1 MRRHPHPA
9 RPMIPIFESIL
20 PIFLIVLLGVILRRA
35 RFIDQSVWPGLE
47 TLGYYLFFPALLFL
61 TLAKADFAGL
71 ELGTVSLVSLL
82 AVGVMTVLLI
92 VIHPIASARGMSDA
106 SYTSLFQT
114 SSRWNAFI
122 ALAIA
127 EKISGPTGLA
137 LVALVMAVIIIP
149 LNLVNVTMLI
159 WYGTGAR
166 SMRTLAKRIIGNPLI
181 LGCMAGLV
189 VNALPFGLYEPLAES
204 VDLIARASLGLG
216 LLMVG
221 AGLKITDALRPGP
234 AVLTPVAL
242 KLLVFPII
250 MVALAVGFGLS
261 GETVMILALCA
272 AVPTAM
278 NGYLL
283 ARQMGGDA
291 PLYAA
296 ITTVQTVAS
305 FLTIPAVMWAAGLVV
320 SVQAAGG

>member
-1 MRRHPHPA
+1 
-9 RPMIPIFESIL
+9 MIPIFESIL
-20 PIFLIVLLGVILRRA
+20 PIFLIVLLGVVLRRTP
-35 RFIDQSVWPGLE
+35 FIDQSVWPGLE

-82 AVGVMTVLLI
+82 AVAVMTVLL
-92 VIHPIASARGMSDA
+92 VAIHPLASAKGMSDA
-106 SYTSLFQT
+106 SFTSLFQT

-127 EKISGPTGLA
+127 EKLSGPTGLA

-149 LNLVNVTMLI
+149 LNLINVTMLI

-166 SMRTLAKRIIGNPLI
+166 SVLTLARRIIGNPLI

-189 VNALPFGLYEPLAES
+189 INALPFGLYEPAAEA

-242 KLLVFPII
+242 KLIVFPVI
-250 MVALAVGFGLS
+250 MVGLAVGFGLS
-261 GETVMILALCA
+261 GETVLILALCA

-305 FLTIPAVMWAAGLVV
+305 FLTIPAVMWATGLVV
-320 SVQAAGG
+320 SAQAAGG

>member
-1 MRRHPHPA
+1 
-9 RPMIPIFESIL
+9 MIPIFESIL
-20 PIFLIVLLGVILRRA
+20 PIFLIVLLGVVLRRA
-35 RFIDQSVWPGLE
+35 RVIDQSVWPGLE

-82 AVGVMTVLLI
+82 AVAVMTVLL
-92 VIHPIASARGMSDA
+92 VVLHPLARARGMSDA

-127 EKISGPTGLA
+127 EKLSGPTGLA

-149 LNLVNVTMLI
+149 LNLINVTMLI

-189 VNALPFGLYEPLAES
+189 VNALPFGLYEPVAEA

-234 AVLTPVAL
+234 SVLTPVAL
-242 KLLVFPII
+242 KLIVFPVI
-250 MVALAVGFGLS
+250 MVGVAVGFGLS

-320 SVQAAGG
+320 SAQAAGG